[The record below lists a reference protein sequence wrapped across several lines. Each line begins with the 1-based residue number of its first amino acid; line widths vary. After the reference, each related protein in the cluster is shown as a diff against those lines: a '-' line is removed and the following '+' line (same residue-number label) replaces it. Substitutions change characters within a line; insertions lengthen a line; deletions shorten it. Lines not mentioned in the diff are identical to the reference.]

1 MAKVKYA
8 IYVCKECET
17 DTIARQVKYCATC
30 GDNLFLEK
38 ERTIWLER
46 PVIYK
51 RPWTVD
57 EDEYLIEAVRRGHTN
72 LEIAEELER
81 TKDAVA
87 ERLRRLRKKKKIVR
101 GEYING

>member
-1 MAKVKYA
+1 MAKVKYN
-8 IYVCKECET
+8 IYVYKEC
-17 DTIARQVKYCATC
+17 DVDIIARRVRYCATC

-101 GEYING
+101 GEKK